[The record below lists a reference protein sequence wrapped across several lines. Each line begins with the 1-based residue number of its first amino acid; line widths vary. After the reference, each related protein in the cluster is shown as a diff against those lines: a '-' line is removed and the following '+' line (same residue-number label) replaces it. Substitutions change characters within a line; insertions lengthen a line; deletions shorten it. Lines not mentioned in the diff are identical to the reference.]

1 MNIYNTPQ
9 FFNPNVGGSKLL
21 NVNSTQQ
28 QLDVLNMSPHKE
40 KQDINTRSKIRTTNT
55 TAINEMGMMSLN
67 AMQQNVD
74 TDDKNKYDPIA
85 DWEDSQGLTR
95 KSRSRLT
102 TNYLHIDSSNRQ
114 INPIITQGEFYTLE
128 SNPITSTVL
137 NNNIFISH
145 PNHSFSVGDKITI
158 DGLAPVNYQL
168 LFDPSVATP
177 LLQFFSFT
185 DPNDPTG
192 PEYSYIQVNY
202 PHGIPEEYSDDM
214 YLTDLYCE
222 IQGFTNKQTP
232 TNTFNEQFYGD
243 IPLTF
248 VNKVHNFFLK
258 KTLTSLALTLPY
270 SSNCF
275 YIELPYKYQNS
286 PGIKSTLTCY
296 INLLFYYVNGI
307 PLNQINAKYP
317 SDIYHSTSYQVI
329 SRVTSTGYYITLNTT
344 AFSSGSF
351 GGSNVQIGTVA
362 DFQGGYVEPNQYTVD
377 LEKTYKNIVKVKLCS
392 TEFPNSEY
400 VIKDYPASSAN
411 NKIYW
416 QNYDDGSYTY
426 SISIIPGKYNP
437 SSLTTAITKL
447 FYDTPRQ
454 YYPNP
459 TQNYT
464 NNNYITMNID
474 TDSDKTTF
482 SSYRQSI
489 LRRAIAGIYYISAD
503 GSFLAI
509 TSNSQSDPEDPK
521 YIYPL
526 FVLIYFPYHGIILN
540 TTYKN
545 AQSSVPYIPNGSVG
559 DQILISNTIT
569 YLGVSADKLNGQ
581 FEAYAPSTTGD
592 MSNKNSRDYFMYLLQ
607 PFDIHQYQ
615 TSARDDSLGGG
626 IFNVYVPNKFRML
639 FNQPDTVGSIL
650 GFHNCGESYAVTKFA
665 DSITNKDPYQPDIN
679 PVMATDNT
687 TAGNAI
693 MMSGYNYI
701 LMVCEQF
708 PALDT
713 IGKIKS
719 AFAKINLVGI
729 PGKMLYNT
737 FVSTPKDY
745 YEPIGEISQL
755 TFSFYTPFGELYDF
769 NGIDH
774 SFTLEITTLDDLPQD
789 TNVNPQTGRIIV

>member
-1 MNIYNTPQ
+1 MNIYTTPQ
-9 FFNPNVGGSKLL
+9 FFNPDVGGSKLL
-21 NVNSTQQ
+21 NVTSTQH

-40 KQDINTRSKIRTTNT
+40 KQDIEARSKIRTTNT

-67 AMQQNVD
+67 TMQQNVE

-102 TNYLHIDSSNRQ
+102 ANYLHIDSSLRQ
-114 INPIITQGEFYTLE
+114 INPVITQGEFYTLL

-145 PNHSFSVGDKITI
+145 PNHSFNIGDKITI
-158 DGLAPVNYQL
+158 DGLAPVNHQL
-168 LFDPSVATP
+168 LFDPSIVTP
-177 LLQFFSFT
+177 LLQFFSST
-185 DPNDPTG
+185 DQTDE
-192 PEYSYIQVNY
+192 EYSYIQVNY
-202 PHGIPEEYSDDM
+202 PHGIPEEYSDDS
-214 YLTDLYCE
+214 YLTNLYCE

-248 VNKVHNFFLK
+248 VNKVHSFFLK
-258 KTLTSLALTLPY
+258 KELTSPVLTLPY
-270 SSNCF
+270 SPNCF
-275 YIELPYKYQNS
+275 YIELPYKYQET
-286 PGIKSTLTCY
+286 PGVPSTATCY
-296 INLLFYYVNGI
+296 INLLFYFINGI

-317 SDIYHSTSYQVI
+317 VDIYHSSSYQVI
-329 SRVTSTGYYITLNTT
+329 SQVTSAGYYITLNTT

-351 GGSNVQIGTVA
+351 GGLNVQIGTVA
-362 DFQGGYVEPNQYTVD
+362 DFRGGYVEPNQYTVD

-400 VIKDYPASSAN
+400 VIKDYPPSSAN

-426 SISIIPGKYNP
+426 SISITPGKYNP

-489 LRRAIAGIYYISAD
+489 LRRAIYGVYYIDSD
-503 GSFLAI
+503 GLFKEMPEGTL
-509 TSNSQSDPEDPK
+509 SNPDPPPE
-521 YIYPL
+521 YIYPV
-526 FVLIYFPYHGIILN
+526 FVLVNFPFHGIILN
-540 TTYKN
+540 YTYQN
-545 AQSSVPYIPNGSVG
+545 LQSTLPYIPDGSVG
-559 DQILISNTIT
+559 DQILISNALAYMGIT
-569 YLGVSADKLNGQ
+569 ADKLNGQ

-592 MSNKNSRDYFMYLLQ
+592 MEETINSRDYFMYLLQ
-607 PFDIHQYQ
+607 PFDMGQYPT
-615 TSARDDSLGGG
+615 TSRDVHLHGG

-639 FNQPDTVGSIL
+639 FDKPDTIGSIL
-650 GFHNCGESYAVTKFA
+650 GFPNCGESYAVTKFA

-679 PVMATDNT
+679 PIMVSDT
-687 TAGNAI
+687 TSAGNAI

-701 LMVCEQF
+701 LMVCNQF
-708 PALDT
+708 PVLDT

-729 PGKMLYNT
+729 PGKMVYNT

-745 YEPIGEISQL
+745 YEPIGEVSQL
-755 TFSFYTPFGELYDF
+755 TFSFYTPSGELYDF

-789 TNVNPQTGRIIV
+789 TNINPQTGRIIV

>member
-9 FFNPNVGGSKLL
+9 FFNPAVGGSKLL

-40 KQDINTRSKIRTTNT
+40 KQDINTRSKIRGTNT

-67 AMQQNVD
+67 AMQQNTED
-74 TDDKNKYDPIA
+74 DDKNKYDPIA

-102 TNYLHIDSSNRQ
+102 INYLHIDSSLRQ

-128 SNPITSTVL
+128 PNPITSTVL
-137 NNNIFISH
+137 NTDLFISH

-168 LFDPSVATP
+168 LFDPNITTP
-177 LLQFFSFT
+177 LLQFFSVT
-185 DPNDPTG
+185 DQTG
-192 PEYSYIQVNY
+192 AEYSYIQVNY
-202 PHGIPEEYSDDM
+202 PHGIPEKYSDDS
-214 YLTDLYCE
+214 YLTNLYCE

-232 TNTFNEQFYGD
+232 TNEFNEQFYGD

-248 VNKVHNFFLK
+248 INKVHNFFLK
-258 KTLTSLALTLPY
+258 KELMSPFLDLQY
-270 SSNCF
+270 SPNCF
-275 YIELPYKYQNS
+275 YIELPYKYQDS

-296 INLLFYYVNGI
+296 INLLFYFVNGI

-317 SDIYHSTSYQVI
+317 TDIYHSTSYQVI

-362 DFQGGYVEPNQYTVD
+362 DFKGGYMEPNQYTID

-426 SISIIPGKYNP
+426 SISIVPGKYNP

-489 LRRAIAGIYYISAD
+489 LRRAISGIFYIDAE
-503 GSFLAI
+503 GIFTPI
-509 TSNSQSDPEDPK
+509 TTNSQSDPDLE

-526 FVLIYFPYHGIILN
+526 FVLIHFPYHGIKLN
-540 TTYKN
+540 TTYKTIP
-545 AQSSVPYIPNGSVG
+545 STLPYIPDGSVG
-559 DQILISNTIT
+559 DQILISNTVT
-569 YLGVSADKLNGQ
+569 YLGVPPDKLNGQ
-581 FEAYAPSTTGD
+581 FEAYAPGITSD
-592 MSNKNSRDYFMYLLQ
+592 EILKNSRDYFMYMLQ

-615 TSARDDSLGGG
+615 SATRDNVLSGG
-626 IFNVYVPNKFRML
+626 IFNVYVPNTFRML
-639 FNQPDTVGSIL
+639 FDKQDTIGSIL
-650 GFHNCGESYAVTKFA
+650 GFPNCGESYAVTKFA
-665 DSITNKDPYQPDIN
+665 DSITNKDPYQPDIS
-679 PVMATDNT
+679 PIMTTDNT

-701 LMVCEQF
+701 LMVCDQF

-745 YEPIGEISQL
+745 YSPIGEVSQL
-755 TFSFYTPFGELYDF
+755 TFSFYTPAGELYDF
-769 NGIDH
+769 NGINH

>member
-9 FFNPNVGGSKLL
+9 FFNPAVGGSKLL
-21 NVNSTQQ
+21 NVKSTQQ
-28 QLDVLNMSPHKE
+28 QLDVLNMPPHRE
-40 KQDINTRSKIRTTNT
+40 KQDIDARSKIRATNT

-67 AMQQNVD
+67 TMQQNVE
-74 TDDKNKYDPIA
+74 DDKNKYDPIA

-102 TNYLHIDSSNRQ
+102 VNYLHVDSSLRQ
-114 INPIITQGEFYTLE
+114 INPIITQGEFYTLTP
-128 SNPITSTVL
+128 NPITSTVL

-145 PNHSFSVGDKITI
+145 QNHSFNIGDKITI
-158 DGLAPVNYQL
+158 DGLAPVNHQL
-168 LFDPSVATP
+168 LFDPNIATP

-185 DPNDPTG
+185 DQDNA
-192 PEYSYIQVNY
+192 EYSYIQVNY
-202 PHGIPEEYSDDM
+202 PHGIPVEYSDDS
-214 YLTDLYCE
+214 YLTNLYCE

-232 TNTFNEQFYGD
+232 SNTFNEQFYGD

-258 KTLTSLALTLPY
+258 KTLSSPSLTLPY
-270 SSNCF
+270 SPNCF
-275 YIELPYKYQNS
+275 YIELPYKYQS
-286 PGIKSTLTCY
+286 TPGVPSTATCY
-296 INLLFYYVNGI
+296 INLLFYYINGI

-317 SDIYHSTSYQVI
+317 TDIYHSSAYQVI
-329 SRVTSTGYYITLNTT
+329 SQVTSAGYYITLNTM
-344 AFSSGSF
+344 AYSSGTF

-362 DFQGGYVEPNQYTVD
+362 DFRGGYIEPNQYTID

-400 VIKDYPASSAN
+400 VIKDYPESSAN

-426 SISIIPGKYNP
+426 SISVTPGKYNP

-447 FYDTPRQ
+447 FYDTQRQ

-489 LRRAIAGIYYISAD
+489 LRRAIVSIYYIAAD
-503 GSFLAI
+503 GKFYI
-509 TSNSQSDPEDPK
+509 MPPNSINDPDSEH
-521 YIYPL
+521 IYPV
-526 FVLIYFPYHGIILN
+526 FVLINFPNHGITLN

-545 AQSSVPYIPNGSVG
+545 LQTTLPYVPDGSVG
-559 DQILISNTIT
+559 DQVLLSNIIT
-569 YLGVSADKLNGQ
+569 YMGITPDKLNGQ
-581 FEAYAPSTTGD
+581 FEAFAPSTTGD
-592 MSNKNSRDYFMYLLQ
+592 MALINSRDHFMYLLQ
-607 PFDIHQYQ
+607 PFDMGQYP
-615 TSARDDSLGGG
+615 TSSRDASSKGG

-639 FNQPDTVGSIL
+639 FDRPDTLGSIL
-650 GFHNCGESYAVTKFA
+650 GFPNAGESYAVTKF
-665 DSITNKDPYQPDIN
+665 STTITNKDPYQPDIN
-679 PVMATDNT
+679 PIISTDTT

-701 LMVCEQF
+701 LMVCDQF
-708 PALDT
+708 PVLDT

-729 PGKMLYNT
+729 PGKMVYNT

-745 YEPIGEISQL
+745 YEPIGEVSQL
-755 TFSFYTPFGELYDF
+755 TFSFYTPSGDLYDF
-769 NGIDH
+769 NGINH

-789 TNVNPQTGRIIV
+789 TNINPQTGRIIV